1 MLQRTPQT
9 VADLVSQMREGWA
22 PKFLFFW
29 GHTAKGS
36 GLGKECLS
44 QWYPAPFSE
53 AGRTYATAEHY
64 MMAGKA
70 TLFRDEEMLARV
82 LAAASPAA
90 AKKFGRQ
97 VRGFE
102 DRVWRAHR
110 ADLVA
115 RGSELKFRQH
125 AELRAFLL
133 ATGDRVIV
141 EASPRDAI
149 WGIGMSESNPASKDP
164 ARWRGLNL
172 LGFALMRARDA
183 LRADASAG

>member
-1 MLQRTPQT
+1 MDAPTPRT
-9 VADLVSQMREGWA
+9 VDELVSRIRHGWA

-29 GHTAKGS
+29 GHTQRGAA
-36 GLGKECLS
+36 LGKECLS
-44 QWYPAPFSE
+44 QWYPAAFVD
-53 AGRTYATAEHY
+53 AGRTYATAEHF

-70 TLFRDEEMLARV
+70 VLFRDEEMLARI
-82 LAAASPAA
+82 LDAASPAA

-97 VRGFE
+97 VRGFDE
-102 DRVWRAHR
+102 RVWRAHR

-115 RGSELKFRQH
+115 RGSELKFAQH

-149 WGIGMSESNPASKDP
+149 WGIGMGEKNPAAREP
-164 ARWRGLNL
+164 TRWRGLNL

-183 LRADASAG
+183 LRAEASVA